1 MLLIQY
7 LQVSVQSVDIHDDCI
22 SFLINIEI
30 TFSPLCVKHR
40 GLFVLRSAMLWLRQ
54 YIFKLLLKII
64 CVFLAYSTKVYYL
77 CIVIKNISPMSKKRK
92 SKELKDK
99 EDDLLFYLE
108 YWNKFPSTFKK
119 IAQKEIDQLE
129 DDIKND

>member
-1 MLLIQY
+1 
-7 LQVSVQSVDIHDDCI
+7 
-22 SFLINIEI
+22 
-30 TFSPLCVKHR
+30 
-40 GLFVLRSAMLWLRQ
+40 
-54 YIFKLLLKII
+54 
-64 CVFLAYSTKVYYL
+64 
-77 CIVIKNISPMSKKRK
+77 MSKKGK

-129 DDIKND
+129 DESRTTKKTPLPFMGGENITNKIYYYGRL